1 MSTTGLWRSPFGRH
15 SVAAAAAVFS
25 PMMLGSGASWP
36 TESEAMPS
44 MEDKAQSQASSSSQ
58 EGLSPTPPIYIF
70 RPNPNLEIAF
80 DTRTRNP
87 LYVLEHITPGSRAG
101 SRHSNNNAVK
111 LKRPNFYEEKSLP
124 EEFRSRVSHYRNS
137 GFDRGHLAAAAN
149 YMHTTQQEVNDT
161 FNLINIS
168 PQDHSMNCSIWAQLE
183 RWVQKVC
190 EENERS
196 QQDTYI
202 VSGPLWMPVK
212 QIGDK
217 LFEYRYSAIGN
228 PPSLVSVPTH
238 FYKIVVATERKSC
251 QIVKFACF
259 VIPNQD
265 VIQGTARRVLLDFL
279 VPWTAIEAV
288 TGLHFFPRLA
298 KGLEWKEMANR
309 LTNEIIKAS
318 GRSQTLLLTDGS
330 ASTGVSKGWRFNGRG
345 KRHALSHFCADGSC
359 S

>member
-1 MSTTGLWRSPFGRH
+1 MNTSGLVWRSSLGRQ
-15 SVAAAAAVFS
+15 AVTFATAVIS
-25 PMMLGSGASWP
+25 PLLCSDASGP
-36 TESEAMPS
+36 TENEASPFLMDDKGQSPAPS
-44 MEDKAQSQASSSSQ
+44 SPQ
-58 EGLSPTPPIYIF
+58 EGISPTPPIYIF

-87 LYVLEHITPGSRAG
+87 LYVLEHITPTSQHPNQTR
-101 SRHSNNNAVK
+101 NNAVK
-111 LKRPNFYEEKSLP
+111 LKRPNFYEEKSIP

-149 YMHTTQQEVNDT
+149 YMHTTQKEVNDT

-168 PQDHSMNCSIWAQLE
+168 PQNHNMNCSIWAQLE
-183 RWVQKVC
+183 RWVQKVVK
-190 EENERS
+190 ENERNK
-196 QQDTYI
+196 QDTCV
-202 VSGPLWMPVK
+202 VSGPLWMPIK
-212 QIGDK
+212 QTGDK
-217 LFEYRYSAIGN
+217 LFEYRYSAIGT

-238 FYKIVVATERKSC
+238 FYKIVVAIERKSF
-251 QIVKFACF
+251 QIVRFACF

-265 VIQGTARRVLLDFL
+265 VTKGTTRRELIDFL

-298 KGLEWKEMANR
+298 RSLEWKEMANM
-309 LTNEIIKAS
+309 LTNEIMKAS

-330 ASTGVSKGWRFNGRG
+330 ASGKRWPLNGRV
-345 KRHALSHFCADGSC
+345 KQPELSHFCADGSC